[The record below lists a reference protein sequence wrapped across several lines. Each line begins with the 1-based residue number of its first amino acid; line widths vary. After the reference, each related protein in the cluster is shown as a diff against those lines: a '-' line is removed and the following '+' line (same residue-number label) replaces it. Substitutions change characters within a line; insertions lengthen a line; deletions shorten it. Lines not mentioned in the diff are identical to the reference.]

1 MTDKFARPLYLAIGH
16 TSPSL
21 AEWNKHVTDAYI
33 TLRTHN
39 STIPD
44 DVLDLFKVILTEC
57 AEFSQAKGV
66 FKE

>member
-1 MTDKFARPLYLAIGH
+1 MTDKFARPLYKAIGI

-21 AEWNKHVTDAYI
+21 AEWNKHVTDAYV

-57 AEFSQAKGV
+57 AEYSQAKGV